1 MLQCCVWVR
10 SFSKPTC
17 SLGLKILYC
26 HSGDADL
33 VTEAE
38 DEWVSHQEEVSD
50 DDEGSGDKEEIS
62 DHGET
67 EKCGSHKKLLTG
79 KYNSLS
85 FCALRLMFGKQLDT
99 ITLHS
104 YCFNRTTHSCFS
116 SF

>member
-1 MLQCCVWVR
+1 M
-10 SFSKPTC
+10 KPTC
-17 SLGLKILYC
+17 SLGLIILYY
-26 HSGDADL
+26 HSSDADL
-33 VTEAE
+33 VNKAE

-50 DDEGSGDKEEIS
+50 NDGEVSGDNEEIS

-67 EKCGSHKKLLTG
+67 EKCGSHRKLWTG

-85 FCALRLMFGKQLDT
+85 FSALRLLFGKQLDT

-104 YCFNRTTHSCFS
+104 YCSNRATHSCFS

>member
-1 MLQCCVWVR
+1 M
-10 SFSKPTC
+10 KPTY
-17 SLGLKILYC
+17 SLGLIILYYY
-26 HSGDADL
+26 SGDTDL
-33 VTEAE
+33 VTKAE

-50 DDEGSGDKEEIS
+50 NDDGDKEEIS

-67 EKCGSHKKLLTG
+67 EKCGSHRKLLTG

-85 FCALRLMFGKQLDT
+85 FSALKLLFGKQLDT

-104 YCFNRTTHSCFS
+104 YCFNKATHSCFS